1 MIAFDPHLKIIKS
14 IGRTT
19 EFFFEWID
27 HVSLGY
33 LYKTVDF
40 FKKMLC
46 LKEMIELFLQLHLF
60 NMQNITKSAIKTFL

>member
-14 IGRTT
+14 IGLTT

-40 FKKMLC
+40 FRKKNVVL
-46 LKEMIELFLQLHLF
+46 ERRD
-60 NMQNITKSAIKTFL
+60 